1 VRVIAGRYKFV
12 FWRSFRQLVAHLSTS
27 IPLVSV
33 VAVTLV
39 SVVIPFGVAR
49 AGLASC
55 VVDTVRAAL
64 STGLAANNTLLVEDA
79 VRASH
84 PGGSAIDPVPAIEQ
98 LAVACASKLVDELG
112 AYLASIAPRLA
123 VAFRASLDRA
133 VSTRVRCVD
142 VVLCDATV
150 IFGKFTWSV
159 ACLSV
164 LVGCF
169 DDLLSGSLSKRSA
182 ELLGSH
188 LGCSCKAHEERSCK
202 SFHVLSY

>member
-12 FWRSFRQLVAHLSTS
+12 FWRSFRQLVAHLSNG
-27 IPLVSV
+27 IPLVSI
-33 VAVTLV
+33 VAVTVV
-39 SVVIPFGVAR
+39 SGLIPFGVAR

-64 STGLAANNTLLVEDA
+64 STGLAAITLLVEDA

>member
-12 FWRSFRQLVAHLSTS
+12 FWRSFRQLVAHLSNG
-27 IPLVSV
+27 IPLVSI
-33 VAVTLV
+33 VAVTVV
-39 SVVIPFGVAR
+39 SGLIPFGVAR

>member
-1 VRVIAGRYKFV
+1 MRVIAGRYKFV
-12 FWRSFRQLVAHLSTS
+12 FWRSFRQLVAHLSNG
-27 IPLVSV
+27 IPLVSI
-33 VAVTLV
+33 VAVTVV
-39 SVVIPFGVAR
+39 SGLIPFGVAR

-64 STGLAANNTLLVEDA
+64 STGLAAITLLVEDA